1 MTRLLMK
8 VSLSSSNEVLIIKKR
23 VVLSWTYIRTG
34 GNFSMGDSEV
44 KPKEELNKKLLDKED
59 VEHLIKDAVNTALEE
74 NFNSY
79 FAKAAKLSFAEDLLY
94 LRNAVDQLVVPLK
107 ANVDDLKKTLEE
119 NHLRDV
125 NELRIKQ
132 KQLDDKEAELYI
144 AKEEATNLQNQL
156 AMQETEMGRKKEK
169 IKKLELQVDELKQ
182 KLADKKAEAEK
193 LSAQLSTSEAKA
205 EGLEKK
211 LSDSEEKAEKLSTDL
226 RTSEAKGKELEAKL
240 SDSKAKA
247 EKLSAQLSTSEAK
260 AEGLEKKLSDSEEK
274 AEKLSTDLRTS
285 EAKGKKLEAKLF
297 DSKAEA
303 AKLST
308 ELSASE
314 EKAQGLEQELSDSK
328 AEAAKLSND
337 LSASEEKAEGLEQ
350 ELSDSKAE
358 AAKLSTQ
365 LSTSEA
371 KAQGLERE
379 LAKVDALLQPY
390 HEIYKAFVACPVFKD
405 VLSQRGINDEEKS
418 SMLKLAEVLGE
429 SYTIAGDMYEQIK
442 SAKKK
447 NKEPLTHEEGIVYSL
462 LNKYYREHNNIE
474 VDIFTLPGEQ
484 NFEQDF
490 VKTDFNKNEQEDLTD
505 PSGAKN
511 RKFAAKVYVPRF
523 NRDNGNMIKKAIV
536 EASNI

>member
-8 VSLSSSNEVLIIKKR
+8 ASLLSLNELEIKVLYYA
-23 VVLSWTYIRTG
+23 YIRNG
-34 GNFSMGDSEV
+34 GNFGMADSKV
-44 KPKEELNKKLLDKED
+44 KQKEEFNKKLLDKED
-59 VEHLIKDAVNTALEE
+59 VEQLIKDAVNTALEE
-74 NFNSY
+74 NFSMY
-79 FAKAAKLSFAEDLLY
+79 FAKAAKLSLAEDLLY
-94 LRNAVDQLVVPLK
+94 LRNAVDQLVAPLK
-107 ANVDDLKKTLEE
+107 TNVDDLKKTLEE
-119 NHLRDV
+119 NHLSDV
-125 NELRIKQ
+125 NELHIKQ

-169 IKKLELQVDELKQ
+169 IKNLELQVDELKQ

-193 LSAQLSTSEAKA
+193 LSAQLSTSEEKA

-240 SDSKAKA
+240 SDSKVKA
-247 EKLSAQLSTSEAK
+247 EKLSAQLSTSEEK

-274 AEKLSTDLRTS
+274 AEKLSTDL
-285 EAKGKKLEAKLF
+285 
-297 DSKAEA
+297 
-303 AKLST
+303 
-308 ELSASE
+308 SASE

-328 AEAAKLSND
+328 AEA
-337 LSASEEKAEGLEQ
+337 E
-350 ELSDSKAE
+350 
-358 AAKLSTQ
+358 KLSTQ
-365 LSTSEA
+365 LSTSEE
-371 KAQGLERE
+371 KAQELEQE

-390 HEIYKAFVACPVFKD
+390 HEIYKAFVACPVFKNL
-405 VLSQRGINDEEKS
+405 LSQRGINDEEKS

-442 SAKKK
+442 SAKKE

-484 NFEQDF
+484 NFNQDF

-523 NRDNGNMIKKAIV
+523 NRDNGNMMKKAIV

>member
-8 VSLSSSNEVLIIKKR
+8 ASLLSLNELEIKVLYYA
-23 VVLSWTYIRTG
+23 YIRNG
-34 GNFSMGDSEV
+34 GNFGMDDSKV
-44 KPKEELNKKLLDKED
+44 KQKEEFNKKLLDKED
-59 VEHLIKDAVNTALEE
+59 VEQLIKDAVNTALEE
-74 NFNSY
+74 NFSMY
-79 FAKAAKLSFAEDLLY
+79 FAKAAKLSLAEDLLY
-94 LRNAVDQLVVPLK
+94 LRNAVDQLVAPLK
-107 ANVDDLKKTLEE
+107 TNVDDLKKTLEE

-169 IKKLELQVDELKQ
+169 IKNLELQVDELKQ

-193 LSAQLSTSEAKA
+193 LSTELSASEEKSQ
-205 EGLEKK
+205 GLEQE
-211 LSDSEEKAEKLSTDL
+211 LSDSKAEAEKLSTDL

-240 SDSKAKA
+240 
-247 EKLSAQLSTSEAK
+247 
-260 AEGLEKKLSDSEEK
+260 
-274 AEKLSTDLRTS
+274 
-285 EAKGKKLEAKLF
+285 F

-303 AKLST
+303 EKLLT
-308 ELSASE
+308 
-314 EKAQGLEQELSDSK
+314 
-328 AEAAKLSND
+328 D
-337 LSASEEKAEGLEQ
+337 LSASEEKAEGLEK

-358 AAKLSTQ
+358 AEKLSND
-365 LSTSEA
+365 LSASEAKGKDLETKLSDSKEKAEKLSNDLSASEA
-371 KAQGLERE
+371 KAQGLEQE

-405 VLSQRGINDEEKS
+405 VLSQRGINDEGKS

-442 SAKKK
+442 SAKKE

-462 LNKYYREHNNIE
+462 LNQYYREHNNIE

-523 NRDNGNMIKKAIV
+523 NRDNGNMMKKAIV

>member
-8 VSLSSSNEVLIIKKR
+8 ASLLSLNELEIKVLYYA
-23 VVLSWTYIRTG
+23 YIRNG
-34 GNFSMGDSEV
+34 GNFGMADSKV
-44 KPKEELNKKLLDKED
+44 KQNEELNKKILDKDD
-59 VEHLIKDAVNTALEE
+59 VEQLIKDAVNTALEE
-74 NFNSY
+74 NFNLY
-79 FAKAAKLSFAEDLLY
+79 FAKAAKLSLAEDLLY
-94 LRNAVDQLVVPLK
+94 LRNAVDQLVAPLK
-107 ANVDDLKKTLEE
+107 VNVDDLKKTLEE

-125 NELRIKQ
+125 TELRIKQ
-132 KQLDDKEAELYI
+132 KQLDDKEAELFI

-169 IKKLELQVDELKQ
+169 IKTLELQVDDLMQ
-182 KLADKKAEAEK
+182 KLEAKKAEAADLATK
-193 LSAQLSTSEAKA
+193 LSVSEAK
-205 EGLEKK
+205 GKDLEKK
-211 LSDSEEKAEKLSTDL
+211 LSDSEAEAAKLSTDL
-226 RTSEAKGKELEAKL
+226 SASVEKVQGLEQEL
-240 SDSKAKA
+240 SDSKAEA
-247 EKLSAQLSTSEAK
+247 E
-260 AEGLEKKLSDSEEK
+260 
-274 AEKLSTDLRTS
+274 
-285 EAKGKKLEAKLF
+285 
-297 DSKAEA
+297 
-303 AKLST
+303 KLST

-314 EKAQGLEQELSDSK
+314 EKAQGLEQELSYGK

-442 SAKKK
+442 SAKKE

-474 VDIFTLPGEQ
+474 VDIFTLPGKQ

-511 RKFAAKVYVPRF
+511 RKFAAKVYVPRMF
-523 NRDNGNMIKKAIV
+523 CMRSINKMPKKLMLILLTYLKKVAI
-536 EASNI
+536 

>member
-8 VSLSSSNEVLIIKKR
+8 VSLSSSNKVLIIKNR
-23 VVLSWTYIRTG
+23 VVLSLAYIGNG
-34 GNFSMGDSEV
+34 GNFSMADSEV
-44 KPKEELNKKLLDKED
+44 KKKEELNKKLLNKE
-59 VEHLIKDAVNTALEE
+59 EMEQLIKDAVNTALEE
-74 NFNSY
+74 NFSMY
-79 FAKAAKLSFAEDLLY
+79 FAKVAKLSFAEDLLY
-94 LRNAVDQLVVPLK
+94 LRNAVDQLVAPLK

-125 NELRIKQ
+125 TELRIKQ
-132 KQLDDKEAELYI
+132 KQLDDKEAELFI

-169 IKKLELQVDELKQ
+169 IKKLESEVDDLKQ

-193 LSAQLSTSEAKA
+193 LSAQLSTSKEKA
-205 EGLEKK
+205 EGLEQE
-211 LSDSEEKAEKLSTDL
+211 LSDSKDEAAKLSTDL
-226 RTSEAKGKELEAKL
+226 RTSEAKGKDLEAKL
-240 SDSKAKA
+240 SDSKAEVA
-247 EKLSAQLSTSEAK
+247 
-260 AEGLEKKLSDSEEK
+260 
-274 AEKLSTDLRTS
+274 KLSTDLRTS
-285 EAKGKKLEAKLF
+285 EAKGKDLEAKLF

-303 AKLST
+303 EKLST
-308 ELSASE
+308 E
-314 EKAQGLEQELSDSK
+314 
-328 AEAAKLSND
+328 

-358 AAKLSTQ
+358 AEKLSNE
-365 LSTSEA
+365 LSISEE

-390 HEIYKAFVACPVFKD
+390 HEIYKAFVACPVFKNL
-405 VLSQRGINDEEKS
+405 LSQRGINDEEKS

-442 SAKKK
+442 SAKKE
-447 NKEPLTHEEGIVYSL
+447 NKEPLTHAEGIVYSL

-523 NRDNGNMIKKAIV
+523 NRDNGNMMKKAIV

>member
-8 VSLSSSNEVLIIKKR
+8 ASLLSLNELEIKVLYYA
-23 VVLSWTYIRTG
+23 YIRNG
-34 GNFSMGDSEV
+34 GNFGMDDSKV
-44 KPKEELNKKLLDKED
+44 KQKEEFNKKLLDKED
-59 VEHLIKDAVNTALEE
+59 VEQLIKDAVNTALEE
-74 NFNSY
+74 NFSMY
-79 FAKAAKLSFAEDLLY
+79 FAKTAKLSLAEDLLY
-94 LRNAVDQLVVPLK
+94 LRNAVDQLVAPLK
-107 ANVDDLKKTLEE
+107 TNVDDLKKTLEE

-169 IKKLELQVDELKQ
+169 IKNLELQVDELKQ

-193 LSAQLSTSEAKA
+193 LSAQLSTSEEKA

-247 EKLSAQLSTSEAK
+247 EKLSAQLSTSEEK

-274 AEKLSTDLRTS
+274 AENLST
-285 EAKGKKLEAKLF
+285 
-297 DSKAEA
+297 
-303 AKLST
+303 
-308 ELSASE
+308 
-314 EKAQGLEQELSDSK
+314 
-328 AEAAKLSND
+328 D

-358 AAKLSTQ
+358 AEKLSNE
-365 LSTSEA
+365 LSISEE
-371 KAQGLERE
+371 KAQVLEQE

-390 HEIYKAFVACPVFKD
+390 HEIYKAFVACPVFKNL
-405 VLSQRGINDEEKS
+405 LSQRGINDEEKS

-429 SYTIAGDMYEQIK
+429 SYAIAGDMYEQIK
-442 SAKKK
+442 SAKKE

-523 NRDNGNMIKKAIV
+523 NRDNGNMMKKAIV

>member
-8 VSLSSSNEVLIIKKR
+8 ASLLSLNELEIKVLYYA
-23 VVLSWTYIRTG
+23 YIRNG
-34 GNFSMGDSEV
+34 GNFGMDDSKV
-44 KPKEELNKKLLDKED
+44 KQKEEFNKKLLDKED
-59 VEHLIKDAVNTALEE
+59 VEQLIKDAVNTALEE
-74 NFNSY
+74 NFSMY
-79 FAKAAKLSFAEDLLY
+79 FAKAAKLSLAEDLLY
-94 LRNAVDQLVVPLK
+94 LRNAVDQLVAPLK
-107 ANVDDLKKTLEE
+107 TNVDDLKKTLEE

-169 IKKLELQVDELKQ
+169 IKNLELQVDELKQ

-193 LSAQLSTSEAKA
+193 LSAQLSTSEEKA

-247 EKLSAQLSTSEAK
+247 EKLSAQLSTSEEK

-274 AEKLSTDLRTS
+274 AEKLSTDL
-285 EAKGKKLEAKLF
+285 
-297 DSKAEA
+297 
-303 AKLST
+303 
-308 ELSASE
+308 
-314 EKAQGLEQELSDSK
+314 
-328 AEAAKLSND
+328 
-337 LSASEEKAEGLEQ
+337 SASEEKAEGLEQ

-358 AAKLSTQ
+358 AEKLSNE
-365 LSTSEA
+365 LSISEE
-371 KAQGLERE
+371 KAQVLEQE

-390 HEIYKAFVACPVFKD
+390 HEIYKAFVACPVFKNL
-405 VLSQRGINDEEKS
+405 LSQRGINDEEKS

-442 SAKKK
+442 SAKKE

-484 NFEQDF
+484 NFNQDF
-490 VKTDFNKNEQEDLTD
+490 EKTDFNKNEQEDLTD

-523 NRDNGNMIKKAIV
+523 NRDNGNMMKKAIV

>member
-8 VSLSSSNEVLIIKKR
+8 ASLLSLNELEIKVLYYA
-23 VVLSWTYIRTG
+23 YIRNG
-34 GNFSMGDSEV
+34 GNFGMDDSKV
-44 KPKEELNKKLLDKED
+44 KQKEEFNKKLLDKED
-59 VEHLIKDAVNTALEE
+59 VEQLIKDAVNTALEE
-74 NFNSY
+74 NFSMY
-79 FAKAAKLSFAEDLLY
+79 FAKAAKLSLAEDLLY
-94 LRNAVDQLVVPLK
+94 LRNAVDQLVAPLK
-107 ANVDDLKKTLEE
+107 TNVDDLKKTLEE

-169 IKKLELQVDELKQ
+169 IKNLELQVDELKQ

-193 LSAQLSTSEAKA
+193 LSAQLSTSEEKAEGLEKKLSDSEEKAEKLSTDLRTSEAKGKELEVKLSDSKAEAEKLSAQLSTSEEKA

-247 EKLSAQLSTSEAK
+247 EKLSAQLSTSE
-260 AEGLEKKLSDSEEK
+260 
-274 AEKLSTDLRTS
+274 
-285 EAKGKKLEAKLF
+285 
-297 DSKAEA
+297 
-303 AKLST
+303 
-308 ELSASE
+308 
-314 EKAQGLEQELSDSK
+314 
-328 AEAAKLSND
+328 
-337 LSASEEKAEGLEQ
+337 EKAEGLEQ

-358 AAKLSTQ
+358 AEKLSNE
-365 LSTSEA
+365 LSISEE
-371 KAQGLERE
+371 KAQVLEQE

-390 HEIYKAFVACPVFKD
+390 HEIYKAFVACPVFKNL
-405 VLSQRGINDEEKS
+405 LSQRGINDEEKS

-442 SAKKK
+442 SAKKE

-484 NFEQDF
+484 TFEQDF

-523 NRDNGNMIKKAIV
+523 NRDNGNMMKKAIV

>member
-8 VSLSSSNEVLIIKKR
+8 ASLLSLNELEIKVLYYA
-23 VVLSWTYIRTG
+23 YIRNG
-34 GNFSMGDSEV
+34 GNFGMDDSKV
-44 KPKEELNKKLLDKED
+44 KQKEEFNKKLLDKED
-59 VEHLIKDAVNTALEE
+59 VEQLIKDAVNTALEE
-74 NFNSY
+74 NFNLY
-79 FAKAAKLSFAEDLLY
+79 FAKAAKLSLAEDLLY
-94 LRNAVDQLVVPLK
+94 LRNAVDQLVAPLK

-125 NELRIKQ
+125 TELRIKQ
-132 KQLDDKEAELYI
+132 KQLDDKEAELFI

-169 IKKLELQVDELKQ
+169 IKKLELQVDDLMQ
-182 KLADKKAEAEK
+182 KLEAKKAEAADLATK
-193 LSAQLSTSEAKA
+193 LSVSEAK
-205 EGLEKK
+205 GKDLEKK
-211 LSDSEEKAEKLSTDL
+211 LSDSEAEAAKLSTDLSASVEKVQGLEQELSDSKAEAEKLSTDL
-226 RTSEAKGKELEAKL
+226 S
-240 SDSKAKA
+240 S
-247 EKLSAQLSTSEAK
+247 SEAK
-260 AEGLEKKLSDSEEK
+260 AEGLAQELSDSKAE
-274 AEKLSTDLRTS
+274 AEKLSTDL
-285 EAKGKKLEAKLF
+285 
-297 DSKAEA
+297 
-303 AKLST
+303 
-308 ELSASE
+308 SASE
-314 EKAQGLEQELSDSK
+314 DKAQGLEQELSDSK
-328 AEAAKLSND
+328 AEA
-337 LSASEEKAEGLEQ
+337 E
-350 ELSDSKAE
+350 
-358 AAKLSTQ
+358 KLSTQ
-365 LSTSEA
+365 LSTSEE
-371 KAQGLERE
+371 KAQELEQE

-390 HEIYKAFVACPVFKD
+390 HEIYKAFVACPVFKNL
-405 VLSQRGINDEEKS
+405 LSQRGINDEEKS

-442 SAKKK
+442 SAKKE

-523 NRDNGNMIKKAIV
+523 NRDNGNMMKKAIV

>member
-8 VSLSSSNEVLIIKKR
+8 VSLSSSNKVLIIKKC
-23 VVLSWTYIRTG
+23 VVLSLAYIGNG
-34 GNFSMGDSEV
+34 GNFSMDDSEV
-44 KPKEELNKKLLDKED
+44 KQKDEFNKKLLDKED
-59 VEHLIKDAVNTALEE
+59 VEQLIKDAVNTALEE
-74 NFNSY
+74 NFSMY
-79 FAKAAKLSFAEDLLY
+79 FAKAAKLSLAEDLLY
-94 LRNAVDQLVVPLK
+94 LRNAVDQLVAPLK

-125 NELRIKQ
+125 TELRIKQ
-132 KQLDDKEAELYI
+132 KQLDDKEAELFI

-169 IKKLELQVDELKQ
+169 IKKLESEVDDLKQ
-182 KLADKKAEAEK
+182 KLAAKKDEAADLATK
-193 LSAQLSTSEAKA
+193 LSVSKEKA
-205 EGLEKK
+205 EGLEQE
-211 LSDSEEKAEKLSTDL
+211 LSDSKAEAAKLSTDL
-226 RTSEAKGKELEAKL
+226 RTSEAKGKDLEAKL
-240 SDSKAKA
+240 FDSKA
-247 EKLSAQLSTSEAK
+247 E
-260 AEGLEKKLSDSEEK
+260 
-274 AEKLSTDLRTS
+274 AEKLSTELSAS
-285 EAKGKKLEAKLF
+285 EEKVQRLEKELF

-314 EKAQGLEQELSDSK
+314 EKA
-328 AEAAKLSND
+328 
-337 LSASEEKAEGLEQ
+337 EGLEQ

-358 AAKLSTQ
+358 AEKLSNE
-365 LSTSEA
+365 LSISEE
-371 KAQGLERE
+371 KAQVLEQE

-390 HEIYKAFVACPVFKD
+390 HEIYKAFVACPVFKNL
-405 VLSQRGINDEEKS
+405 LSQRGINDEEKS

-442 SAKKK
+442 SAKKE
-447 NKEPLTHEEGIVYSL
+447 NKEPLTHAEGIVYSL

-523 NRDNGNMIKKAIV
+523 NRDNGNMMKKAIV

>member
-1 MTRLLMK
+1 MTRLVMK
-8 VSLSSSNEVLIIKKR
+8 VSLSSSNEVLIIRKR

-44 KPKEELNKKLLDKED
+44 KPKEELNKKILDKEK
-59 VEHLIKDAVNTALEE
+59 VEQLIKDAVNTALEE
-74 NFNSY
+74 NFSLY
-79 FAKAAKLSFAEDLLY
+79 FAKAAKLSLAEDLLY
-94 LRNAVDQLVVPLK
+94 LRNAVDQLVAPLK
-107 ANVDDLKKTLEE
+107 TNVDDLKKTLEE

-169 IKKLELQVDELKQ
+169 IKNLELQVDELKQ

-193 LSAQLSTSEAKA
+193 LSAQLSTSEEKA

-211 LSDSEEKAEKLSTDL
+211 LSDSEEKVEKLSTDL

-240 SDSKAKA
+240 
-247 EKLSAQLSTSEAK
+247 
-260 AEGLEKKLSDSEEK
+260 
-274 AEKLSTDLRTS
+274 
-285 EAKGKKLEAKLF
+285 F

-303 AKLST
+303 EKLST

-358 AAKLSTQ
+358 AEKLSNE
-365 LSTSEA
+365 LSISEA
-371 KAQGLERE
+371 KAQGLEQE

-390 HEIYKAFVACPVFKD
+390 HEIYKAFVACPVFKN

-442 SAKKK
+442 SAKKE
-447 NKEPLTHEEGIVYSL
+447 NKEPLTHAEGIVYSL

-484 NFEQDF
+484 KFEQDF

-523 NRDNGNMIKKAIV
+523 NRDNGNMMKKAIV

>member
-8 VSLSSSNEVLIIKKR
+8 ASLLSLNELEIKVLYYA
-23 VVLSWTYIRTG
+23 YIRNG
-34 GNFSMGDSEV
+34 GNFGMDDSKV
-44 KPKEELNKKLLDKED
+44 KQKEEFNKKLLDKED
-59 VEHLIKDAVNTALEE
+59 VEQLIKDAVNTALEE
-74 NFNSY
+74 NFSMY
-79 FAKAAKLSFAEDLLY
+79 FAKAAKLSLAEDLLY
-94 LRNAVDQLVVPLK
+94 LRNAVDQLVAPLK
-107 ANVDDLKKTLEE
+107 TNVDDLKKTLEE

-144 AKEEATNLQNQL
+144 AKKEATNLQNQL

-169 IKKLELQVDELKQ
+169 IKNLELQVDELKQ

-193 LSAQLSTSEAKA
+193 LSAQLSTSEEKA

-240 SDSKAKA
+240 SDSKVKA
-247 EKLSAQLSTSEAK
+247 EKLSAQLSTSEEK

-274 AEKLSTDLRTS
+274 AEKLSTDL
-285 EAKGKKLEAKLF
+285 
-297 DSKAEA
+297 
-303 AKLST
+303 
-308 ELSASE
+308 
-314 EKAQGLEQELSDSK
+314 
-328 AEAAKLSND
+328 
-337 LSASEEKAEGLEQ
+337 SASEEKAEGLEQ

-358 AAKLSTQ
+358 AEKLSNE
-365 LSTSEA
+365 LSISEE
-371 KAQGLERE
+371 KAQVLEQE

-390 HEIYKAFVACPVFKD
+390 HEIYKAFVACPVFKNL
-405 VLSQRGINDEEKS
+405 LSQRGINDEEKS

-442 SAKKK
+442 SAKKE

-523 NRDNGNMIKKAIV
+523 NRDNGNMMKKAIV

>member
-1 MTRLLMK
+1 MTRLVMK
-8 VSLSSSNEVLIIKKR
+8 VSLSSSNNLLIIKKR
-23 VVLSWTYIRTG
+23 VVLSLAYIGNG
-34 GNFSMGDSEV
+34 GNFSMDDSEV
-44 KPKEELNKKLLDKED
+44 KQKEEFNKKLLDKED
-59 VEHLIKDAVNTALEE
+59 VEQLIKDAVNTALEE

-79 FAKAAKLSFAEDLLY
+79 FAKAAKLSLAEDLLY
-94 LRNAVDQLVVPLK
+94 LRNAVDQLVAPLK

-125 NELRIKQ
+125 TELRIKQ
-132 KQLDDKEAELYI
+132 KQLDDKEAELFI

-156 AMQETEMGRKKEK
+156 AMQESEMGRKKEK
-169 IKKLELQVDELKQ
+169 IKKLESQVDELKQ
-182 KLADKKAEAEK
+182 KLAAKKDEAADLATK
-193 LSAQLSTSEAKA
+193 LSVSKEKA
-205 EGLEKK
+205 EGLE
-211 LSDSEEKAEKLSTDL
+211 T
-226 RTSEAKGKELEAKL
+226 KL

-247 EKLSAQLSTSEAK
+247 DKLSNDLSA
-260 AEGLEKKLSDSEEK
+260 
-274 AEKLSTDLRTS
+274 S
-285 EAKGKKLEAKLF
+285 EAKGKDLEAKLF

-303 AKLST
+303 AKLSND
-308 ELSASE
+308 LSESE
-314 EKAQGLEQELSDSK
+314 EKVQGLEQELSDSK

-350 ELSDSKAE
+350 ELFDSKAE
-358 AAKLSTQ
+358 AEKLSTQ
-365 LSTSEA
+365 LSISEE

-390 HEIYKAFVACPVFKD
+390 HEIYKAFVACPVFKN

-442 SAKKK
+442 SAKKE

-484 NFEQDF
+484 KFEQDF
-490 VKTDFNKNEQEDLTD
+490 IKTDFNKNEQEDLTD

-523 NRDNGNMIKKAIV
+523 NRDNGNMMKKAIV

>member
-1 MTRLLMK
+1 MTRLVMK
-8 VSLSSSNEVLIIKKR
+8 VSLSSSNKSLIIKKR
-23 VVLSWTYIRTG
+23 VVLSLAYIGNG
-34 GNFSMGDSEV
+34 GNFSMDDSEV
-44 KPKEELNKKLLDKED
+44 KQKEEFNKKLLDKED
-59 VEHLIKDAVNTALEE
+59 VEQLIKDAVNTALEE
-74 NFNSY
+74 NFNLY
-79 FAKAAKLSFAEDLLY
+79 FAKAAKLSLAEDLLY
-94 LRNAVDQLVVPLK
+94 LRNAVDQLVAPLK

-125 NELRIKQ
+125 TELRIKQ
-132 KQLDDKEAELYI
+132 KQLDDKEAELFI

-169 IKKLELQVDELKQ
+169 IKKLESQVDELKQ
-182 KLADKKAEAEK
+182 KLAAKKDEAADLATK
-193 LSAQLSTSEAKA
+193 LSVSKEKA
-205 EGLEKK
+205 EGLEQE
-211 LSDSEEKAEKLSTDL
+211 LSDSKAEAVKLSTDL
-226 RTSEAKGKELEAKL
+226 RTSEAKGK
-240 SDSKAKA
+240 D
-247 EKLSAQLSTSEAK
+247 
-260 AEGLEKKLSDSEEK
+260 
-274 AEKLSTDLRTS
+274 
-285 EAKGKKLEAKLF
+285 LEAKLF

-314 EKAQGLEQELSDSK
+314 EKA
-328 AEAAKLSND
+328 
-337 LSASEEKAEGLEQ
+337 EGLEQ

-358 AAKLSTQ
+358 AEKLSTQ
-365 LSTSEA
+365 LSISEE

-390 HEIYKAFVACPVFKD
+390 HEIYKAFVACPVFKN

-442 SAKKK
+442 SAKKE

-462 LNKYYREHNNIE
+462 LNQYYREHNNIE

-484 NFEQDF
+484 TFEQDF

-523 NRDNGNMIKKAIV
+523 NRDNGNMMKKAIV

>member
-8 VSLSSSNEVLIIKKR
+8 ASLLSLNELEIKVLYYA
-23 VVLSWTYIRTG
+23 YIRNG
-34 GNFSMGDSEV
+34 GNFGMDDSKV
-44 KPKEELNKKLLDKED
+44 KQKEEFNKKLLDKED
-59 VEHLIKDAVNTALEE
+59 VEQLIKDAVNTALEE
-74 NFNSY
+74 NFSMY
-79 FAKAAKLSFAEDLLY
+79 FAKAAKLSLAEDLLY
-94 LRNAVDQLVVPLK
+94 LRNAVDQLVAPLK
-107 ANVDDLKKTLEE
+107 ANVDDLKKTLGE

-125 NELRIKQ
+125 TELRIKQ
-132 KQLDDKEAELYI
+132 KQLDDKEAELFI

-193 LSAQLSTSEAKA
+193 LSEQLSISEEKAEGLKQELSESKAEAAKLSTDLRTSEAKGRDLEAKLFDSKAKAEKLLAQLSTSEEKA

-226 RTSEAKGKELEAKL
+226 
-240 SDSKAKA
+240 
-247 EKLSAQLSTSEAK
+247 
-260 AEGLEKKLSDSEEK
+260 
-274 AEKLSTDLRTS
+274 
-285 EAKGKKLEAKLF
+285 
-297 DSKAEA
+297 
-303 AKLST
+303 
-308 ELSASE
+308 
-314 EKAQGLEQELSDSK
+314 
-328 AEAAKLSND
+328 
-337 LSASEEKAEGLEQ
+337 SASEEKAEGLEQ

-358 AAKLSTQ
+358 AEKLSNE
-365 LSTSEA
+365 LSISEE
-371 KAQGLERE
+371 KAQVLEQE

-390 HEIYKAFVACPVFKD
+390 HEIYKAFVACPVFKNL
-405 VLSQRGINDEEKS
+405 LSQRGINDEEKS

-442 SAKKK
+442 SAKKE

-523 NRDNGNMIKKAIV
+523 NRDNGNMMKKAIV

>member
-59 VEHLIKDAVNTALEE
+59 VEHLIKDAVNMALEE

-125 NELRIKQ
+125 TELRIKQ
-132 KQLDDKEAELYI
+132 KQVDDKEAELYI

-169 IKKLELQVDELKQ
+169 IKELESHVDELKQ

-193 LSAQLSTSEAKA
+193 LSNELSISEEKA

-247 EKLSAQLSTSEAK
+247 EKLSAQLSTSEEK

-274 AEKLSTDLRTS
+274 AEKLSTDL
-285 EAKGKKLEAKLF
+285 
-297 DSKAEA
+297 
-303 AKLST
+303 
-308 ELSASE
+308 
-314 EKAQGLEQELSDSK
+314 
-328 AEAAKLSND
+328 
-337 LSASEEKAEGLEQ
+337 SASEEKAEGLEQ

-358 AAKLSTQ
+358 AEKLSNE
-365 LSTSEA
+365 LSISEE
-371 KAQGLERE
+371 KAQVLEQE

-390 HEIYKAFVACPVFKD
+390 HEIYKAFVACPVFKNL
-405 VLSQRGINDEEKS
+405 LSQRGINDEEKS

-442 SAKKK
+442 SAKKE

-523 NRDNGNMIKKAIV
+523 NRDNGNMMKKAIV

>member
-44 KPKEELNKKLLDKED
+44 KPKEELNKKILDKEK
-59 VEHLIKDAVNTALEE
+59 VEQLIKDAVNTALEE
-74 NFNSY
+74 NFSLY
-79 FAKAAKLSFAEDLLY
+79 FAKAAKLSLEEDLLY
-94 LRNAVDQLVVPLK
+94 LRNAVDQLVAPLK
-107 ANVDDLKKTLEE
+107 TNVDDLKKTLEE

-169 IKKLELQVDELKQ
+169 IKNLELQVDELKQ

-193 LSAQLSTSEAKA
+193 LSAQLSTSEEKA

-226 RTSEAKGKELEAKL
+226 
-240 SDSKAKA
+240 
-247 EKLSAQLSTSEAK
+247 
-260 AEGLEKKLSDSEEK
+260 
-274 AEKLSTDLRTS
+274 
-285 EAKGKKLEAKLF
+285 
-297 DSKAEA
+297 
-303 AKLST
+303 
-308 ELSASE
+308 
-314 EKAQGLEQELSDSK
+314 
-328 AEAAKLSND
+328 
-337 LSASEEKAEGLEQ
+337 SASEEKAEGLEQ

-358 AAKLSTQ
+358 AEKLSNE
-365 LSTSEA
+365 LSISEE
-371 KAQGLERE
+371 KAQVLEQE

-390 HEIYKAFVACPVFKD
+390 HEIYKAFVACPVFKNL
-405 VLSQRGINDEEKS
+405 LSQRGINDEEKS

-442 SAKKK
+442 SAKKE

-523 NRDNGNMIKKAIV
+523 NRDNGNMMKKAIV

>member
-8 VSLSSSNEVLIIKKR
+8 ASLLSLNELEIKVLYYA
-23 VVLSWTYIRTG
+23 YIRNG
-34 GNFSMGDSEV
+34 GNFGMDDSKV
-44 KPKEELNKKLLDKED
+44 KQKEEFNKKLLDKED
-59 VEHLIKDAVNTALEE
+59 VEQLIKDAVNTALEE
-74 NFNSY
+74 NFSMY
-79 FAKAAKLSFAEDLLY
+79 FAKAAKLSLAEDLLY
-94 LRNAVDQLVVPLK
+94 LRNAVDQLVAPLK
-107 ANVDDLKKTLEE
+107 TNVDDLKKTLEE

-169 IKKLELQVDELKQ
+169 IKNLELQVDELKQ

-193 LSAQLSTSEAKA
+193 LSAQLSTSEEKA

-247 EKLSAQLSTSEAK
+247 EKLSAQLSTSEEK

-274 AEKLSTDLRTS
+274 AEKLSTDL
-285 EAKGKKLEAKLF
+285 
-297 DSKAEA
+297 
-303 AKLST
+303 
-308 ELSASE
+308 
-314 EKAQGLEQELSDSK
+314 
-328 AEAAKLSND
+328 
-337 LSASEEKAEGLEQ
+337 SASEEKAEGLEQ

-358 AAKLSTQ
+358 AEKLSNE
-365 LSTSEA
+365 LSISEE
-371 KAQGLERE
+371 KAQVLEQE

-390 HEIYKAFVACPVFKD
+390 HEIYKAFVACPVFKN
-405 VLSQRGINDEEKS
+405 VLSQRGINDEGKA

-442 SAKKK
+442 SAKKE

-523 NRDNGNMIKKAIV
+523 NRDNGNMMKKAIV

>member
-8 VSLSSSNEVLIIKKR
+8 VSLSSSNKVLIIKKR

-34 GNFSMGDSEV
+34 GNISMGGSEA
-44 KPKEELNKKLLDKED
+44 KQKEELNKKLLNKE
-59 VEHLIKDAVNTALEE
+59 ETELLIKDAVNTALEE
-74 NFNSY
+74 NFNLY

-94 LRNAVDQLVVPLK
+94 LKNAVDQLVAPLK

-125 NELRIKQ
+125 TELRIKQ
-132 KQLDDKEAELYI
+132 KQVDDKEAELYI

-169 IKKLELQVDELKQ
+169 IKKLESQVDELKQ

-193 LSAQLSTSEAKA
+193 LSAQLSTSEEKA

-226 RTSEAKGKELEAKL
+226 
-240 SDSKAKA
+240 
-247 EKLSAQLSTSEAK
+247 
-260 AEGLEKKLSDSEEK
+260 
-274 AEKLSTDLRTS
+274 
-285 EAKGKKLEAKLF
+285 
-297 DSKAEA
+297 
-303 AKLST
+303 
-308 ELSASE
+308 
-314 EKAQGLEQELSDSK
+314 
-328 AEAAKLSND
+328 
-337 LSASEEKAEGLEQ
+337 SASEEKAEGLEQ

-358 AAKLSTQ
+358 AEKLSTD
-365 LSTSEA
+365 LSASEA
-371 KAQGLERE
+371 KAQGLEQE

-405 VLSQRGINDEEKS
+405 LLSQRGINDEEKS

-442 SAKKK
+442 SAKKE
-447 NKEPLTHEEGIVYSL
+447 NKEPLTHAEGIVYSL

-523 NRDNGNMIKKAIV
+523 NRDNGNMMKKAIV

>member
-1 MTRLLMK
+1 MMRLLMK
-8 VSLSSSNEVLIIKKR
+8 ASLLSLNELEIKVLYYA
-23 VVLSWTYIRTG
+23 YIRNG
-34 GNFSMGDSEV
+34 GNFGMDDSKV
-44 KPKEELNKKLLDKED
+44 KQKEEFNKKLLDKED
-59 VEHLIKDAVNTALEE
+59 VEQLIKDAVNTALEE
-74 NFNSY
+74 NFSMY
-79 FAKAAKLSFAEDLLY
+79 FAKAAKLSLAEDLLY
-94 LRNAVDQLVVPLK
+94 LRNAVDQLVAPLK
-107 ANVDDLKKTLEE
+107 TNVDDLKKTLEE

-169 IKKLELQVDELKQ
+169 IKNLELQVDELKQ

-193 LSAQLSTSEAKA
+193 LSAQLSTSEEKA

-247 EKLSAQLSTSEAK
+247 EKLSAQLSTSE
-260 AEGLEKKLSDSEEK
+260 
-274 AEKLSTDLRTS
+274 
-285 EAKGKKLEAKLF
+285 
-297 DSKAEA
+297 
-303 AKLST
+303 
-308 ELSASE
+308 
-314 EKAQGLEQELSDSK
+314 
-328 AEAAKLSND
+328 
-337 LSASEEKAEGLEQ
+337 EKAEGLEQ

-358 AAKLSTQ
+358 AEKLSNE
-365 LSTSEA
+365 LSISEE
-371 KAQGLERE
+371 KAQVLEQE

-390 HEIYKAFVACPVFKD
+390 HEIYKAFVACPVFKNL
-405 VLSQRGINDEEKS
+405 LSQRGINDEEKS

-442 SAKKK
+442 SAKKE

-484 NFEQDF
+484 TFEQDF

-523 NRDNGNMIKKAIV
+523 NRDNGNMMKKAIV

>member
-8 VSLSSSNEVLIIKKR
+8 ASLLSLNELEIKVLYYA
-23 VVLSWTYIRTG
+23 YIRNG
-34 GNFSMGDSEV
+34 GNFGMDDSKV
-44 KPKEELNKKLLDKED
+44 KQKEEFNKKLLDKED
-59 VEHLIKDAVNTALEE
+59 VEQLIKDAVNTALEE
-74 NFNSY
+74 NFSMY
-79 FAKAAKLSFAEDLLY
+79 FAKAAKLSLAEDLLY
-94 LRNAVDQLVVPLK
+94 LRNAVDQLVAPLK
-107 ANVDDLKKTLEE
+107 TNVDDLKKTLEE

-169 IKKLELQVDELKQ
+169 IKNLELQVDELKQ

-193 LSAQLSTSEAKA
+193 LSAQLSTSEEKA

-240 SDSKAKA
+240 SDSKAEA
-247 EKLSAQLSTSEAK
+247 E
-260 AEGLEKKLSDSEEK
+260 
-274 AEKLSTDLRTS
+274 
-285 EAKGKKLEAKLF
+285 
-297 DSKAEA
+297 
-303 AKLST
+303 KLST

-314 EKAQGLEQELSDSK
+314 EKSQGLEQELSDSK
-328 AEAAKLSND
+328 AEAEKLSND
-337 LSASEEKAEGLEQ
+337 LSASEEKGKDLETK
-350 ELSDSKAE
+350 LSDSKEKAE
-358 AAKLSTQ
+358 KLSND
-365 LSTSEA
+365 LSASEA
-371 KAQGLERE
+371 KAQGLEQE

-405 VLSQRGINDEEKS
+405 VLSQRGINDEGKS

-442 SAKKK
+442 SAKKE

-462 LNKYYREHNNIE
+462 LNQYYREHNNIE

-523 NRDNGNMIKKAIV
+523 NRDNGNMMKKAIV

>member
-8 VSLSSSNEVLIIKKR
+8 ASLLSLNELEIKVLYYA
-23 VVLSWTYIRTG
+23 YIRNG
-34 GNFSMGDSEV
+34 GNFGMADSKV
-44 KPKEELNKKLLDKED
+44 KQNEELNKKILDKDD
-59 VEHLIKDAVNTALEE
+59 VEQLIKDAVNTALEE
-74 NFNSY
+74 NFNLY

-94 LRNAVDQLVVPLK
+94 LRNAVNQLVAPLK

-125 NELRIKQ
+125 TELRIKQ

-169 IKKLELQVDELKQ
+169 IKELESQVDELMQ
-182 KLADKKAEAEK
+182 KLEAKKAEAADLATK
-193 LSAQLSTSEAKA
+193 LSVSEAK
-205 EGLEKK
+205 GKDLEKK
-211 LSDSEEKAEKLSTDL
+211 LSDSE
-226 RTSEAKGKELEAKL
+226 
-240 SDSKAKA
+240 
-247 EKLSAQLSTSEAK
+247 
-260 AEGLEKKLSDSEEK
+260 
-274 AEKLSTDLRTS
+274 
-285 EAKGKKLEAKLF
+285 
-297 DSKAEA
+297 AEA

-308 ELSASE
+308 DLSASV
-314 EKAQGLEQELSDSK
+314 EKVQGLEQELSDSK
-328 AEAAKLSND
+328 AEAEKLSTD
-337 LSASEEKAEGLEQ
+337 LSSSEAKAEGLAQELSDSKAEAEKLSTDLSSSEAKAEGLEQ

-371 KAQGLERE
+371 KAQGLEQE

-390 HEIYKAFVACPVFKD
+390 HEIYKAFVAYPVFKD
-405 VLSQRGINDEEKS
+405 LLSQRGINDEEKS

-442 SAKKK
+442 SAKKE
-447 NKEPLTHEEGIVYSL
+447 NKEPLTHAEGIVYSL

-484 NFEQDF
+484 KFEQDF
-490 VKTDFNKNEQEDLTD
+490 IKTDFNKNEQEDLTD
-505 PSGAKN
+505 PVAGKN

-523 NRDNGNMIKKAIV
+523 NRDNGNMMKKAIV

>member
-1 MTRLLMK
+1 MTRLVMK

-44 KPKEELNKKLLDKED
+44 KQKEELNKKILDKED

-74 NFNSY
+74 NFNLY
-79 FAKAAKLSFAEDLLY
+79 FAKAAKLSLAEDLLY
-94 LRNAVDQLVVPLK
+94 LRNAVDQLVAPLK
-107 ANVDDLKKTLEE
+107 ANVDDLKKTLAE

-125 NELRIKQ
+125 TELRIKQ
-132 KQLDDKEAELYI
+132 KQLDDKEAELFI

-169 IKKLELQVDELKQ
+169 IKNLELQVDELKQ
-182 KLADKKAEAEK
+182 KLADKKAEAADLATK
-193 LSAQLSTSEAKA
+193 LSVSDKKA
-205 EGLEKK
+205 EELETK
-211 LSDSEEKAEKLSTDL
+211 LFDSEEKAEKLSTDL
-226 RTSEAKGKELEAKL
+226 RT
-240 SDSKAKA
+240 
-247 EKLSAQLSTSEAK
+247 
-260 AEGLEKKLSDSEEK
+260 
-274 AEKLSTDLRTS
+274 
-285 EAKGKKLEAKLF
+285 
-297 DSKAEA
+297 
-303 AKLST
+303 
-308 ELSASE
+308 
-314 EKAQGLEQELSDSK
+314 
-328 AEAAKLSND
+328 
-337 LSASEEKAEGLEQ
+337 SEEKAEGLEQ

-365 LSTSEA
+365 LSTSEEKA
-371 KAQGLERE
+371 EGLEKKLSDSEEKAAKLSTELSASEDKVQGLEQELSDSKAEAEKLSNELSISEEKAQGLEQE

-390 HEIYKAFVACPVFKD
+390 HEIYKAFVACPVFKNL
-405 VLSQRGINDEEKS
+405 LSQRGINDEEKS

-442 SAKKK
+442 SAKKE

-462 LNKYYREHNNIE
+462 LNQYYREHNNIE

-505 PSGAKN
+505 PVAAKN

-523 NRDNGNMIKKAIV
+523 NRDNGNMMKKAIV

>member
-1 MTRLLMK
+1 MTRLVMK

-44 KPKEELNKKLLDKED
+44 KQKEELNKKILDKEY

-74 NFNSY
+74 NFNLY
-79 FAKAAKLSFAEDLLY
+79 FAKAAKLSLAEDLLY
-94 LRNAVDQLVVPLK
+94 LRNAVDQLVAPLK
-107 ANVDDLKKTLEE
+107 ANVDDLKKTLAE

-125 NELRIKQ
+125 TELRIKQ
-132 KQLDDKEAELYI
+132 KQLDDKEAELFI

-169 IKKLELQVDELKQ
+169 IKNLELQVDELKQ

-193 LSAQLSTSEAKA
+193 LSAQLSTSEEKA
-205 EGLEKK
+205 EVLEKK
-211 LSDSEEKAEKLSTDL
+211 LSDSEEKAEKLST
-226 RTSEAKGKELEAKL
+226 
-240 SDSKAKA
+240 
-247 EKLSAQLSTSEAK
+247 
-260 AEGLEKKLSDSEEK
+260 
-274 AEKLSTDLRTS
+274 
-285 EAKGKKLEAKLF
+285 
-297 DSKAEA
+297 
-303 AKLST
+303 
-308 ELSASE
+308 
-314 EKAQGLEQELSDSK
+314 
-328 AEAAKLSND
+328 D

-358 AAKLSTQ
+358 AEKLSNE
-365 LSTSEA
+365 LSISEA
-371 KAQGLERE
+371 KAQGLEQE

-390 HEIYKAFVACPVFKD
+390 HEIYKAFVACPVFKN

-442 SAKKK
+442 SAKKE

-523 NRDNGNMIKKAIV
+523 NRDNGNMMKKAIV

>member
-8 VSLSSSNEVLIIKKR
+8 ASLLSLNELEIKVLYYA
-23 VVLSWTYIRTG
+23 YIRNG
-34 GNFSMGDSEV
+34 GNFGMDDSKV
-44 KPKEELNKKLLDKED
+44 KQKEEFNKKLLDKED
-59 VEHLIKDAVNTALEE
+59 VEQLIKDAVNTALEE
-74 NFNSY
+74 NFSMY
-79 FAKAAKLSFAEDLLY
+79 FAKAAKLSLAEDLLY
-94 LRNAVDQLVVPLK
+94 LRNAVDQLVAPLK
-107 ANVDDLKKTLEE
+107 TNVDDLKKTLEE

-169 IKKLELQVDELKQ
+169 IKNLELQVDELKQ

-193 LSAQLSTSEAKA
+193 LSAQLSTSEEKA

-247 EKLSAQLSTSEAK
+247 EKLSAQLSTSEEK

-274 AEKLSTDLRTS
+274 AEKLSTDL
-285 EAKGKKLEAKLF
+285 
-297 DSKAEA
+297 
-303 AKLST
+303 
-308 ELSASE
+308 SASE
-314 EKAQGLEQELSDSK
+314 V
-328 AEAAKLSND
+328 
-337 LSASEEKAEGLEQ
+337 KAEGLEQ

-358 AAKLSTQ
+358 AEKLSNE
-365 LSTSEA
+365 LSISEE
-371 KAQGLERE
+371 KAQVLEQE

-390 HEIYKAFVACPVFKD
+390 HEIYKAFVACPVFKNL
-405 VLSQRGINDEEKS
+405 LSQRGINDEEKS

-429 SYTIAGDMYEQIK
+429 SYAIAGDMYEQIK
-442 SAKKK
+442 SAKKE

-474 VDIFTLPGEQ
+474 VDIFTLPGDQ

-523 NRDNGNMIKKAIV
+523 NRDNGNMMKKAIV

>member
-44 KPKEELNKKLLDKED
+44 KPKEELNKKILDKEQ

-74 NFNSY
+74 NFNLY
-79 FAKAAKLSFAEDLLY
+79 FAKAAKLSLAEDLLY
-94 LRNAVDQLVVPLK
+94 LRNAVDQLVAPLK

-125 NELRIKQ
+125 TELRIKQ
-132 KQLDDKEAELYI
+132 KQLDDKEAELFI

-156 AMQETEMGRKKEK
+156 ATQETEMGRKKEK
-169 IKKLELQVDELKQ
+169 IKKLESQVDELKQ
-182 KLADKKAEAEK
+182 KLETKKAEAADLATKLSVSKEKAEGLEQELFASKAEAEK
-193 LSAQLSTSEAKA
+193 LSNELSI
-205 EGLEKK
+205 
-211 LSDSEEKAEKLSTDL
+211 SEEK
-226 RTSEAKGKELEAKL
+226 GK
-240 SDSKAKA
+240 D
-247 EKLSAQLSTSEAK
+247 
-260 AEGLEKKLSDSEEK
+260 
-274 AEKLSTDLRTS
+274 
-285 EAKGKKLEAKLF
+285 LEAKLF

-303 AKLST
+303 AKLSND
-308 ELSASE
+308 LSESE
-314 EKAQGLEQELSDSK
+314 EKVQGLEQELSDSK
-328 AEAAKLSND
+328 AEADKLSNDLSASKEKGKDLETKLSDSKEKAEKLSND
-337 LSASEEKAEGLEQ
+337 LSASE
-350 ELSDSKAE
+350 
-358 AAKLSTQ
+358 
-365 LSTSEA
+365 A
-371 KAQGLERE
+371 KAQGLEQE

-390 HEIYKAFVACPVFKD
+390 HEIYKAFVACPVFKN

-442 SAKKK
+442 SAKKE

-462 LNKYYREHNNIE
+462 LNQYYREHNNIE

-505 PSGAKN
+505 PVAAKN

-523 NRDNGNMIKKAIV
+523 NRDNGNMMKKAIV

>member
-44 KPKEELNKKLLDKED
+44 KPKEELNKKILDKEK
-59 VEHLIKDAVNTALEE
+59 VEQLIKDAVNTALEE
-74 NFNSY
+74 NFSLY
-79 FAKAAKLSFAEDLLY
+79 FAKAAKLSLAEDLLY
-94 LRNAVDQLVVPLK
+94 LRNAVDQLVAPLK
-107 ANVDDLKKTLEE
+107 TNVDDLKKTLEE
-119 NHLRDV
+119 NYLRDV

-169 IKKLELQVDELKQ
+169 IKNLELQVDELKQ

-193 LSAQLSTSEAKA
+193 LSAQLSTSEEKA

-240 SDSKAKA
+240 
-247 EKLSAQLSTSEAK
+247 
-260 AEGLEKKLSDSEEK
+260 
-274 AEKLSTDLRTS
+274 
-285 EAKGKKLEAKLF
+285 F

-303 AKLST
+303 EKLST

-358 AAKLSTQ
+358 AEKLSTQ

-442 SAKKK
+442 SAKKE

-523 NRDNGNMIKKAIV
+523 NRDNGNMMKKAIV

>member
-8 VSLSSSNEVLIIKKR
+8 ASLLSLNELEIKVLYYA
-23 VVLSWTYIRTG
+23 YIRNG
-34 GNFSMGDSEV
+34 GNFGMADSKV
-44 KPKEELNKKLLDKED
+44 KQNEELNKKILDKDD
-59 VEHLIKDAVNTALEE
+59 VEQLIKDAVNTALEE
-74 NFNSY
+74 NFNLY
-79 FAKAAKLSFAEDLLY
+79 FAKAAKLSLAEDLLY
-94 LRNAVDQLVVPLK
+94 LRNAVDQLVAPLK
-107 ANVDDLKKTLEE
+107 VNVDDLKKTLEE

-125 NELRIKQ
+125 TELRIKQ
-132 KQLDDKEAELYI
+132 KQLDDKEAELFI

-169 IKKLELQVDELKQ
+169 IKTLELQVDDLMQ
-182 KLADKKAEAEK
+182 KLEAKKAEAADLATK
-193 LSAQLSTSEAKA
+193 LSVSEAK
-205 EGLEKK
+205 GKDLEKK
-211 LSDSEEKAEKLSTDL
+211 LSDSEAEAAKLSTDL
-226 RTSEAKGKELEAKL
+226 SASVEKVQGLEQEL
-240 SDSKAKA
+240 SDSKAEA
-247 EKLSAQLSTSEAK
+247 E
-260 AEGLEKKLSDSEEK
+260 
-274 AEKLSTDLRTS
+274 
-285 EAKGKKLEAKLF
+285 
-297 DSKAEA
+297 
-303 AKLST
+303 KLST

-314 EKAQGLEQELSDSK
+314 EKAQGLEQELSYGK

-442 SAKKK
+442 SAKKE

-523 NRDNGNMIKKAIV
+523 NRDNGNMMKKAIV

>member
-44 KPKEELNKKLLDKED
+44 KPKEELNKKILDKEK
-59 VEHLIKDAVNTALEE
+59 VEQLIKDAVNTALEE
-74 NFNSY
+74 NFSLY
-79 FAKAAKLSFAEDLLY
+79 FAKAAKLSLAEDLLY
-94 LRNAVDQLVVPLK
+94 LRNAVDQLVAPLK
-107 ANVDDLKKTLEE
+107 TNVDDLKKTLEE

-169 IKKLELQVDELKQ
+169 IKNLELQVDELKQ

-193 LSAQLSTSEAKA
+193 LSAQLSTSE
-205 EGLEKK
+205 
-211 LSDSEEKAEKLSTDL
+211 EKAEKLSTDL

-240 SDSKAKA
+240 
-247 EKLSAQLSTSEAK
+247 
-260 AEGLEKKLSDSEEK
+260 
-274 AEKLSTDLRTS
+274 
-285 EAKGKKLEAKLF
+285 F

-303 AKLST
+303 EKLST

-442 SAKKK
+442 SAKKE

-523 NRDNGNMIKKAIV
+523 NRDNGNMMKKAIV

>member
-1 MTRLLMK
+1 MTRLVMK

-44 KPKEELNKKLLDKED
+44 KQKEELNKKILDKED

-74 NFNSY
+74 NFNLY
-79 FAKAAKLSFAEDLLY
+79 FAKAAKLSLAEDLLY
-94 LRNAVDQLVVPLK
+94 LRNAVDQLVAPLK
-107 ANVDDLKKTLEE
+107 ANVDDLKKTLAE

-125 NELRIKQ
+125 TELRIKQ
-132 KQLDDKEAELYI
+132 KQLDDKEAELFI

-169 IKKLELQVDELKQ
+169 IKNLELQVDELKQ
-182 KLADKKAEAEK
+182 KLADKKAEAADLATK
-193 LSAQLSTSEAKA
+193 LSVSDKKA
-205 EGLEKK
+205 EELETK
-211 LSDSEEKAEKLSTDL
+211 LFDSEEKAEKLSTDL
-226 RTSEAKGKELEAKL
+226 RT
-240 SDSKAKA
+240 
-247 EKLSAQLSTSEAK
+247 
-260 AEGLEKKLSDSEEK
+260 
-274 AEKLSTDLRTS
+274 
-285 EAKGKKLEAKLF
+285 
-297 DSKAEA
+297 
-303 AKLST
+303 
-308 ELSASE
+308 
-314 EKAQGLEQELSDSK
+314 
-328 AEAAKLSND
+328 
-337 LSASEEKAEGLEQ
+337 SEEKAEGLEQ

-365 LSTSEA
+365 LSTSEEKA
-371 KAQGLERE
+371 EGLEKKLSDSEEKAAKLSTQLSTSEEKAEGLEKKLSDSEEKAAKLSNELSISEEKAQGLEQE

-390 HEIYKAFVACPVFKD
+390 HEIYKAFVACPVFKNL
-405 VLSQRGINDEEKS
+405 LSQRGINDEEKS

-442 SAKKK
+442 SAKKE

-462 LNKYYREHNNIE
+462 LNQYYREHNNIE

-505 PSGAKN
+505 PVAAKN

-523 NRDNGNMIKKAIV
+523 NRDNGNMMKKAIV

>member
-8 VSLSSSNEVLIIKKR
+8 ASLLSLNELEIKVLYYA
-23 VVLSWTYIRTG
+23 YIRNG
-34 GNFSMGDSEV
+34 GNFGMDDSKV
-44 KPKEELNKKLLDKED
+44 KQKEEFNKKLLDKED
-59 VEHLIKDAVNTALEE
+59 VEQLIKDAVNTALEE
-74 NFNSY
+74 NFSMY
-79 FAKAAKLSFAEDLLY
+79 FAKAAKLSLAEDLLY
-94 LRNAVDQLVVPLK
+94 LRNAVDQLVAPLK
-107 ANVDDLKKTLEE
+107 TNVDDLKKTLEE

-169 IKKLELQVDELKQ
+169 IKNLELQVDELKQ

-193 LSAQLSTSEAKA
+193 LSAQLSTSEEKA

-240 SDSKAKA
+240 SDSKVKA
-247 EKLSAQLSTSEAK
+247 EKLSAQLSTSEEK

-274 AEKLSTDLRTS
+274 AEKLSTDL
-285 EAKGKKLEAKLF
+285 
-297 DSKAEA
+297 
-303 AKLST
+303 
-308 ELSASE
+308 
-314 EKAQGLEQELSDSK
+314 
-328 AEAAKLSND
+328 
-337 LSASEEKAEGLEQ
+337 SASEEKAEGLEQ

-358 AAKLSTQ
+358 AEKLSNE
-365 LSTSEA
+365 LSISEE
-371 KAQGLERE
+371 KAQVLEQE

-390 HEIYKAFVACPVFKD
+390 HEIYKAFVACPVFKNL
-405 VLSQRGINDEEKS
+405 LSQRGINDEEKS

-442 SAKKK
+442 SAKKE

-523 NRDNGNMIKKAIV
+523 NRDNGNMMKKAIV

>member
-1 MTRLLMK
+1 MTRLVMK

-44 KPKEELNKKLLDKED
+44 KQKEELNKKILDKED

-74 NFNSY
+74 NFNLY
-79 FAKAAKLSFAEDLLY
+79 FAKAAKLSLAEDLLY
-94 LRNAVDQLVVPLK
+94 LRNAVDQLVAPLK
-107 ANVDDLKKTLEE
+107 ANVDDLKKTLAE

-125 NELRIKQ
+125 TELRIKQ
-132 KQLDDKEAELYI
+132 KQLDDKEAELFI

-169 IKKLELQVDELKQ
+169 IKTLELQVDDLMQ
-182 KLADKKAEAEK
+182 KLEAKKAEAADLATK
-193 LSAQLSTSEAKA
+193 LSVSEAK
-205 EGLEKK
+205 GKDLEKK
-211 LSDSEEKAEKLSTDL
+211 LSDSEAEAAKLSTDLSASVEKVQGLEQELSDSKAEAEKLSTDL
-226 RTSEAKGKELEAKL
+226 S
-240 SDSKAKA
+240 S
-247 EKLSAQLSTSEAK
+247 SEAK
-260 AEGLEKKLSDSEEK
+260 AEGLAQELSDSKAE
-274 AEKLSTDLRTS
+274 AEKLSTDL
-285 EAKGKKLEAKLF
+285 
-297 DSKAEA
+297 
-303 AKLST
+303 
-308 ELSASE
+308 SASE
-314 EKAQGLEQELSDSK
+314 DKAQGLEQELSDSK
-328 AEAAKLSND
+328 AEA
-337 LSASEEKAEGLEQ
+337 E
-350 ELSDSKAE
+350 
-358 AAKLSTQ
+358 KLSTQ
-365 LSTSEA
+365 LSTSEE
-371 KAQGLERE
+371 KAQELEQE

-390 HEIYKAFVACPVFKD
+390 HEIFKAFVACPVFKNL
-405 VLSQRGINDEEKS
+405 LSQRGINDEEKS

-442 SAKKK
+442 SAKKE
-447 NKEPLTHEEGIVYSL
+447 NKEPLTNAEGIVYSL
-462 LNKYYREHNNIE
+462 LNQYYREHNNIE

-523 NRDNGNMIKKAIV
+523 NRDNGNMMKKAIV

>member
-8 VSLSSSNEVLIIKKR
+8 ASLLSLNELEIKVLYYA
-23 VVLSWTYIRTG
+23 YIRNG
-34 GNFSMGDSEV
+34 GNFGMADSKV
-44 KPKEELNKKLLDKED
+44 KQNEELNKKILDKDD
-59 VEHLIKDAVNTALEE
+59 VEQLIKDAVNTALEE
-74 NFNSY
+74 NFNLY
-79 FAKAAKLSFAEDLLY
+79 FAKAAKLSLAEDLLY
-94 LRNAVDQLVVPLK
+94 LRNAVDQLVAPLK
-107 ANVDDLKKTLEE
+107 VNVDDLKKTLEE

-125 NELRIKQ
+125 TELRIKQ
-132 KQLDDKEAELYI
+132 KQLDDKEAELFI

-169 IKKLELQVDELKQ
+169 IKTLELQVDDLMQ
-182 KLADKKAEAEK
+182 KLEAKKAEAADLATK
-193 LSAQLSTSEAKA
+193 LSVSEAK
-205 EGLEKK
+205 GKDLEKK
-211 LSDSEEKAEKLSTDL
+211 LSDSEAEAAKLSTDL
-226 RTSEAKGKELEAKL
+226 SASVEKVQGLEQEL
-240 SDSKAKA
+240 SDSKAEA
-247 EKLSAQLSTSEAK
+247 E
-260 AEGLEKKLSDSEEK
+260 
-274 AEKLSTDLRTS
+274 
-285 EAKGKKLEAKLF
+285 
-297 DSKAEA
+297 
-303 AKLST
+303 KLST

-314 EKAQGLEQELSDSK
+314 EKAQGLEQELSDGK

-442 SAKKK
+442 SAKKE

-523 NRDNGNMIKKAIV
+523 NRDNGNMMKKAIV

>member
-8 VSLSSSNEVLIIKKR
+8 VSLSSSNKVLIIKKR

-34 GNFSMGDSEV
+34 GNISMGGSEA
-44 KPKEELNKKLLDKED
+44 KQKEELNKKLLNKE
-59 VEHLIKDAVNTALEE
+59 ETEQLIKDAVNTALEE
-74 NFNSY
+74 NFNLY

-94 LRNAVDQLVVPLK
+94 LKNAVDQLVAPLK

-125 NELRIKQ
+125 TELRIKQ
-132 KQLDDKEAELYI
+132 KQVDDKEAELYI

-169 IKKLELQVDELKQ
+169 IKKLESQVDELKQ

-193 LSAQLSTSEAKA
+193 LSAQLSTSEEKA

-226 RTSEAKGKELEAKL
+226 RTSEVKGKELEAKL
-240 SDSKAKA
+240 FDSKAEA
-247 EKLSAQLSTSEAK
+247 EKLSAQLSTSEEK

-274 AEKLSTDLRTS
+274 AEKLSTDL
-285 EAKGKKLEAKLF
+285 
-297 DSKAEA
+297 
-303 AKLST
+303 
-308 ELSASE
+308 
-314 EKAQGLEQELSDSK
+314 
-328 AEAAKLSND
+328 
-337 LSASEEKAEGLEQ
+337 SASEEKAEGLEQ

-358 AAKLSTQ
+358 AEKLSTY
-365 LSTSEA
+365 LSASEA
-371 KAQGLERE
+371 KAQGLEQE

-405 VLSQRGINDEEKS
+405 LLSQRGINDEEKS

-442 SAKKK
+442 SAKKE
-447 NKEPLTHEEGIVYSL
+447 NKEPLTHAEGIVYSL

-523 NRDNGNMIKKAIV
+523 NRDNGNMMKKAIV

>member
-44 KPKEELNKKLLDKED
+44 KPKEELNKKILDKEK
-59 VEHLIKDAVNTALEE
+59 VEQLIKDAVNTALEE
-74 NFNSY
+74 NFSLY
-79 FAKAAKLSFAEDLLY
+79 FAKAAKLSLAEDLLY
-94 LRNAVDQLVVPLK
+94 LRNAVDQLVAPLK
-107 ANVDDLKKTLEE
+107 TNVDDLKKTLEE

-169 IKKLELQVDELKQ
+169 IKNLELQVDELKQ

-193 LSAQLSTSEAKA
+193 LSAQLSTSEEKA

-226 RTSEAKGKELEAKL
+226 RTSEAKGKE
-240 SDSKAKA
+240 
-247 EKLSAQLSTSEAK
+247 Q
-260 AEGLEKKLSDSEEK
+260 
-274 AEKLSTDLRTS
+274 
-285 EAKGKKLEAKLF
+285 EAKLF

-314 EKAQGLEQELSDSK
+314 EKAKGLEQELSDSK

-442 SAKKK
+442 SAKKE

-523 NRDNGNMIKKAIV
+523 NRDNGNMMKKAIV

>member
-44 KPKEELNKKLLDKED
+44 KPKEELNKKILDKEK
-59 VEHLIKDAVNTALEE
+59 VEQLIKDAVNTALEE
-74 NFNSY
+74 NFNLY
-79 FAKAAKLSFAEDLLY
+79 FAKAAKLSLAEDLLY
-94 LRNAVDQLVVPLK
+94 LRNAVDQLVAPLK
-107 ANVDDLKKTLEE
+107 TNVDDLKKTLEE

-169 IKKLELQVDELKQ
+169 IKNLELQVDELKQ

-193 LSAQLSTSEAKA
+193 LSAQLSTSEEKA

-240 SDSKAKA
+240 
-247 EKLSAQLSTSEAK
+247 
-260 AEGLEKKLSDSEEK
+260 
-274 AEKLSTDLRTS
+274 
-285 EAKGKKLEAKLF
+285 F

-303 AKLST
+303 EKLST

-328 AEAAKLSND
+328 AEAEKLSTDLRTSEAKGKELEAKLFDSKAEAEKLSTE

-442 SAKKK
+442 SAKKE

-523 NRDNGNMIKKAIV
+523 NRDNGNMMKKAIV